1 MSAEKLLEKKTPE
14 KKNDAPVTAT
24 ESKAGILCTVHNA
37 TTRNLF
43 NVFTDTLQWGLNS
56 LKAGIGHRRFEEW
69 ENTKSAWKEK
79 WVRNT
84 MMAAPKTI
92 KNTIIGGV
100 GTGISMFNPMNRY
113 RTMKKVAW
121 SVAETAGNPFARFY
135 NSRNSDVEYEKH
147 MLQPIPLPK
156 S

>member
-1 MSAEKLLEKKTPE
+1 MSEKTPEKKTPE
-14 KKNDAPVTAT
+14 KKNDASVAAT
-24 ESKAGILCTVHNA
+24 ESKAGILRTVHNA

-69 ENTKSAWKEK
+69 ENSKSAWKEK

-113 RTMKKVAW
+113 RTMKEGVV
-121 SVAETAGNPFARFY
+121 STAKTFGNPFMRGYAALF
-135 NSRNSDVEYEKH
+135 NKPDYEKH
-147 MLQPIPLPK
+147 MMQPISLPK
-156 S
+156 A